1 MNPRQQHTISNDLL
15 VLAVGHHTA
24 FIAEQELTSCQAC
37 DELASVPFSSLV
49 LELSGV
55 SPSEAACIL
64 PRPNECPRCKAK
76 VVETTLV
83 RPLSPSRVAV
93 EKAFKKYA
101 G

>member
-1 MNPRQQHTISNDLL
+1 MNPRQHTVSKDL

-24 FIAEQELTSCQAC
+24 FVAEQELTGCQAC

-76 VVETTLV
+76 IVEATLV
-83 RPLSPSRVAV
+83 RPLSPVRIPVG
-93 EKAFKKYA
+93 KALKKPA
-101 G
+101 